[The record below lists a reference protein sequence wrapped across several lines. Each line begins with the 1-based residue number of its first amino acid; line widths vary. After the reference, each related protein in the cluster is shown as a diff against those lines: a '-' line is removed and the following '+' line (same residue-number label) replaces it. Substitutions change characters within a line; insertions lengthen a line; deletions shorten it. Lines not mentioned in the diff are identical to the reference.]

1 MDISSRERTWYSVGL
16 TLICLAAL
24 VALVEPL
31 SLLFRVISRTYNE
44 GWNAFWA
51 DAAAHSGVLYMSGD
65 SLIANNYPPLSFYVV
80 GFVGRVVGDNVIA
93 GRLVSLSSFAVI
105 VAAAYLFLRAAGSS
119 RRIAFTGAALIF
131 AKFAFFAEI
140 YVAMNDPQLLAHAFM
155 LGALVVLW
163 RLDFSPLAVIVGAL
177 LMLLGGF
184 TKHLLIPLPVAVT
197 LWIAIYRRERLVLWL
212 ACFAVGLPLGFWLV
226 SSTWPSF
233 VDELLSPRVYSL
245 RRTVSAGLHAAF
257 RFLPLLAV
265 GLVPYFLRKRV
276 PLSPRMV
283 FALIYVVLALA
294 IGAFAAGGEGVTRN
308 AFFDLLFASAL
319 LAALA
324 LEWMFEHS
332 REQRFLGLSASPAVM
347 TAFGVAMTV
356 SAIVSVPSIVQ
367 GVRAL
372 DAREQD
378 TREAVE
384 LIQRLG
390 QGRAACE
397 TLALCYWARG
407 PFTIDFFNY
416 GQKLRTGALP
426 VETCEAAFQ
435 RGEYPVLQLDAEHRK
450 RGDRLWQCAPAIRRY
465 YTEALRSSVGS
476 IWVPKQQQVAGL

>member
-1 MDISSRERTWYSVGL
+1 MNISSRESTWYSVGL

-31 SLLFRVISRTYNE
+31 SLLFRLIPRTYNE

-51 DAAAHSGVLYMSGD
+51 DAATHSGALYMPVD
-65 SLIANNYPPLSFYVV
+65 SLIANNYPPLSFYLV
-80 GFVGRVVGDNVIA
+80 GLVGRVVGDNVIA
-93 GRLVSLSSFAVI
+93 GRLVSLASFGVI
-105 VAAAYLFLRAAGSS
+105 VAAAYLFLRAVGSS
-119 RRIAFTGAALIF
+119 QRIAFTGAALIF
-131 AKFAFFAEI
+131 ATLVHFAEA

-155 LGALVVLW
+155 LSALVVLW
-163 RLDFSPLAVIVGAL
+163 RLDFSPLAVIVGAT

-184 TKHLLIPLPVAVT
+184 TKHLLIPLPMAVT
-197 LWIAIYRRERLVLWL
+197 LWIAIYRRERLASWL
-212 ACFAVGLPLGFWLV
+212 TCFAVGLPLGFWLI

-233 VDELLSPRVYSL
+233 VAELLSPRSYSL
-245 RRTVSAGLHAAF
+245 RRAASAGLHALL
-257 RFLPLLAV
+257 RLLPLLAV
-265 GLVPYFLRKRV
+265 GLIPYFVRKRV
-276 PLSPRMV
+276 PLSPRLT
-283 FALIYVVLALA
+283 FALIYMMLALVV
-294 IGAFAAGGEGVTRN
+294 GVMAAGGEGVTRN

-332 REQRFLGLSASPAVM
+332 RTQRFFGLSAAPAV
-347 TAFGVAMTV
+347 TVAFGIVLTV
-356 SAIVSVPSIVQ
+356 SAIVSVPHIVQ
-367 GVRAL
+367 GVRDL

-390 QGRAACE
+390 KGRPACE
-397 TLALCYWARG
+397 TLALCYWARE
-407 PFTIDFFNY
+407 PFTIDFFTY

-426 VETCEAAFQ
+426 VEPCEAAFQ
-435 RGEYPVLQLDAEHRK
+435 SGEYPVLQLDVERKK
-450 RGDRLWQCAPAIRRY
+450 RGDRLWQCSAAIRRY

-476 IWVPKQQQVAGL
+476 IWVPKQQVAGL